1 MDPRSLRQF
10 ARQLQLMA
18 RVQEMSQMSPEQLQK
33 HLMKKEL
40 SRLKRKAKNKVQK
53 SLWDLLS

>member
-18 RVQEMSQMSPEQLQK
+18 RVQEMSQMSPEQLQR

>member
-40 SRLKRKAKNKVQK
+40 SRLKRKAKNKIQK
-53 SLWDLLS
+53 SLWDFLS